1 LQTSQSRG
9 RGLPAL
15 AAALPLMIIGIN
27 VLSIILTAARDM
39 ALSAAQTTT
48 WILAL
53 YGLSGVVALA
63 ITMLYRQPLLFTGNL
78 FVLVFVASLGGE
90 LSYPML
96 IGATVVAGVV
106 VTALGAL
113 GLTGWLAY
121 WIPAP
126 VVLGLLAGAL
136 MPFVSDIFTSLG
148 QAPVLVGGTFLTYV
162 LGRLTLRGRL
172 PALLPALV
180 TGVALTAL
188 TGQFGPLSAPL
199 ALPVPVI
206 TPPQFSPGAI
216 LTAAP
221 VIVVLMTLQANLP
234 SMVYMQNE
242 GFDPPDR
249 VVNTVSG
256 IGTLLASLLGP
267 TALSISLPATALLAG
282 PKAGELPE
290 RYRSAIIASGFGVLI
305 GLLAAIAAALNGAIP
320 APLLLALAGLA
331 VFDVL
336 ASALV
341 QIVRGPL
348 LLGPLFALASALSEI
363 SFLGFGPFFW
373 ALVIGTGVSLL
384 LERDGIRELRGRLD

>member
-1 LQTSQSRG
+1 M
-9 RGLPAL
+9 PAL

-39 ALSAAQTTT
+39 SLSAAQTTT

-63 ITMLYRQPLLFTGNL
+63 VTVLYRQPLLFTGNL

-96 IGATVVAGVV
+96 IGATVVAGAVV
-106 VTALGAL
+106 MALGAL
-113 GLTGWLAY
+113 GLTGRLAY

-126 VVLGLLAGAL
+126 VVLGVLAGAL
-136 MPFVSDIFTSLG
+136 LPFVSDIFTSLG
-148 QAPVLVGGTFLTYV
+148 QAPVLVGGTFLAYV
-162 LGRLTLRGRL
+162 LGRLILRERL

-199 ALPVPVI
+199 APPVPVI
-206 TPPQFSPGAI
+206 TLPEFSLSAI

-249 VVNTVSG
+249 IVNTVSG

-282 PKAGELPE
+282 PKAGQQPE
-290 RYRSAIIASGFGVLI
+290 RYRSAIIASVFGVVI

-336 ASALV
+336 ANALV
-341 QIVRGPL
+341 QIVRSPL
-348 LLGPLFALASALSEI
+348 LLGPLFAFASALSAI

-373 ALVIGTGVSLL
+373 ALVVGTGVSLL
-384 LERDGIRELRGRLD
+384 LEREGIRKLRGGLDR